1 MEAACKWYS
10 EADAAAPRR
19 GSRAPQ
25 RPASVITRILLV
37 QYVLQEDEHAREMAV
52 ERSLR
57 ERSTAEAAALQVD
70 AQSARPPPV
79 FTPRARAP
87 GIQCTRRTCF
97 PWVKTAVLTS
107 MDTAA
112 QSAMMCRRVSSTCP
126 RTSCWRS
133 CTGWMASLSHAS
145 GGQQSQYTQPHHIS
159 RRSSSHRA
167 GG

>member
-1 MEAACKWYS
+1 VVFGSRC
-10 EADAAAPRR
+10 R
-19 GSRAPQ
+19 GSAARKPRAAT

-70 AQSARPPPV
+70 AQAKTRATPPV